1 MAHSTEKSKRLA
13 ELVKQGETSRLALS
27 GAHARL
33 RQTLDMPSRIKS
45 SITSAPAKWLGGSL
59 VAGFATSLLFRS
71 GKKQAPAQ
79 IVSAKKERGFVPG
92 LLALLFT
99 LSKPAVKIYATKL
112 LKDYLSRRLIEGSH
126 GRPAAMRMPPY

>member
-1 MAHSTEKSKRLA
+1 MAHPTEKSKRLA
-13 ELVKQGETSRLALS
+13 VLVKQGEASRLVLS

-33 RQTLDMPSRIKS
+33 RHTLDMPLRIKS

-71 GKKQAPAQ
+71 GKKKAPAQ
-79 IVSAKKERGFVPG
+79 IVTAKKERGFILG
-92 LLALLFT
+92 LLTLMFA

-112 LKDYLSRRLIEGSH
+112 LKDYLSRRFIEGSH
-126 GRPAAMRMPPY
+126 GRPGVMRTPPY